1 MSKKKYYIPGIDHLN
16 QMVETPASKEK
27 TEKSRYIINT
37 TVSIISAVAAIVAA
51 VVAIMTY
58 LR

>member
-1 MSKKKYYIPGIDHLN
+1 MAKKFYIPGMDKLN

-27 TEKSRYIINT
+27 TDFKRYIVNT
-37 TVSIISAVAAIVAA
+37 IISIVSAVVAIVAA

>member
-1 MSKKKYYIPGIDHLN
+1 MKKKYYIPSVDKLN
-16 QMVETPASKEK
+16 QMVETPLSKEHTDTK
-27 TEKSRYIINT
+27 RYIVNT
-37 TVSIISAVAAIVAA
+37 AVSIVSAVAAIVAA